1 MSTSAATQVAGVY
14 GLAYHIL
21 KCAQLDYGNSS
32 LVAAA
37 RSNRFLGSV
46 ALDVLWETQTSLL
59 PLFQVLGHLFEVE
72 VEERAVWDSDEER
85 WDDYAEPDRQ
95 RVSLDSSAASV
106 SLI

>member
-1 MSTSAATQVAGVY
+1 MVAATTS
-14 GLAYHIL
+14 
-21 KCAQLDYGNSS
+21 D
-32 LVAAA
+32 
-37 RSNRFLGSV
+37 RFLGSV

-95 RVSLDSSAASV
+95 RVGFDLNAASV